1 MVLIDASVW
10 MDYFNGTEPA
20 LTEVARLIRRDQAM
34 VAGVAVA
41 EVLRGIKD
49 AARREETREALLG
62 LRYVEEGI
70 ETWIRT
76 GELGRSLDAVGKV
89 LPLADLHLAALAQQ
103 VGAGVYSTDKHFR
116 KVPGIRLHQASIT
129 K

>member
-1 MVLIDASVW
+1 LVLIDASVW
-10 MDYFNGTEPA
+10 VDYFNGAEPA
-20 LTEVARLIRRDQAM
+20 LSEVARLIRRDQAM

-49 AARREETREALLG
+49 AARHEEIRGALLG
-62 LRYVEEGI
+62 LRYVEETVD
-70 ETWIRT
+70 TWIRT
-76 GELGRSLDAVGKV
+76 GELGRSLDAVGRV

-103 VGAGVYSTDKHFR
+103 VGAAVYSTDRHFQ
-116 KVPGIRLHQASIT
+116 KVPGIRLYQPPAP

>member
-1 MVLIDASVW
+1 VW
-10 MDYFNGTEPA
+10 VDYFNGAEPA
-20 LTEVARLIRRDQAM
+20 LSEVARLIRRDQAM

-49 AARREETREALLG
+49 AKRREETREALLG
-62 LRYVEEGI
+62 LRYVEETVD
-70 ETWIRT
+70 TWIRT

-103 VGAGVYSTDKHFR
+103 EGAEVYSTDKHFQ
-116 KVPGIRLHQASIT
+116 KVPGLRLYQPPAP

>member
-10 MDYFNGTEPA
+10 VDYFNGAEPA
-20 LTEVARLIRRDQAM
+20 LSEVARLIRRDQAM

-49 AARREETREALLG
+49 AKRREETREALLG
-62 LRYVEEGI
+62 LRYVEETVD
-70 ETWIRT
+70 TWIRT

-103 VGAGVYSTDKHFR
+103 AGAAVYSTDKHFQ
-116 KVPGIRLHQASIT
+116 KVPGLRLHQVTGT